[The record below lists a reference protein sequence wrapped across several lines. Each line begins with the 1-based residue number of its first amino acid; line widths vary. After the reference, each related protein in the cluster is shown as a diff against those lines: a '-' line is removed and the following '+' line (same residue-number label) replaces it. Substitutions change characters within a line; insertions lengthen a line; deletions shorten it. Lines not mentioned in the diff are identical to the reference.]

1 MAIAYLGLGTNIGN
15 KRRNMITAAALLAER
30 VGDILALSGFYE
42 TEPWGFESEN
52 FFLNA
57 AVKLKTSFSPLE
69 LLRITQRIEKEL
81 GRAEKSSGV
90 YHDRIID
97 IDILLYEDEV
107 LQIPELTLPHPL
119 MHERKFVMEPLAVC
133 RASCVER
140 TYNRFERTIMND
152 FEKIL
157 TGGGMVFKKKGK
169 DENAGE
175 KKIKFSDFLRGT
187 HKSGAAKMRAEFKYK
202 KALRNTKKKK

>member
-1 MAIAYLGLGTNIGN
+1 MAIAYLGLGTNVGN

-69 LLRITQRIEKEL
+69 VLQITQQIEKEL
-81 GRAEKSSGV
+81 GRTEKSNGV

-119 MHERKFVMEPLAVC
+119 MHERKFVMDPLSEIAPFV
-133 RASCVER
+133 VHPILKER
-140 TYNRFERTIMND
+140 IIDLKER
-152 FEKIL
+152 L
-157 TGGGMVFKKKGK
+157 
-169 DENAGE
+169 
-175 KKIKFSDFLRGT
+175 
-187 HKSGAAKMRAEFKYK
+187 
-202 KALRNTKKKK
+202 

>member
-1 MAIAYLGLGTNIGN
+1 MAIAYLALGTNIGN

-69 LLRITQRIEKEL
+69 VLQITQQIEKEL
-81 GRAEKSSGV
+81 GRTEKSNGV
-90 YHDRIID
+90 YYDRIID
-97 IDILLYEDEV
+97 IDILLYGDEV

-119 MHERKFVMEPLAVC
+119 MHERKFVMDPLAEIAPFV
-133 RASCVER
+133 VHPVLKER
-140 TYNRFERTIMND
+140 IIDLKER
-152 FEKIL
+152 L
-157 TGGGMVFKKKGK
+157 
-169 DENAGE
+169 
-175 KKIKFSDFLRGT
+175 
-187 HKSGAAKMRAEFKYK
+187 
-202 KALRNTKKKK
+202 

>member
-52 FFLNA
+52 F
-57 AVKLKTSFSPLE
+57 KLKTSFSPLE

-119 MHERKFVMEPLAVC
+119 MHERKFVMEPLAEIAPFV
-133 RASCVER
+133 VHPVLKER
-140 TYNRFERTIMND
+140 IIDLKER
-152 FEKIL
+152 L
-157 TGGGMVFKKKGK
+157 
-169 DENAGE
+169 
-175 KKIKFSDFLRGT
+175 
-187 HKSGAAKMRAEFKYK
+187 
-202 KALRNTKKKK
+202 

>member
-1 MAIAYLGLGTNIGN
+1 MAIAYLGLGTNVGN

-57 AVKLKTSFSPLE
+57 AVKLKTSFFPLE
-69 LLRITQRIEKEL
+69 VLQITQQIEKEL
-81 GRAEKSSGV
+81 GRTEKSNGV

-97 IDILLYEDEV
+97 IDILLYGDEV

-119 MHERKFVMEPLAVC
+119 MHERKFVMDPLAEIAPFV
-133 RASCVER
+133 VHPVLKER
-140 TYNRFERTIMND
+140 IIDLKER
-152 FEKIL
+152 L
-157 TGGGMVFKKKGK
+157 
-169 DENAGE
+169 
-175 KKIKFSDFLRGT
+175 
-187 HKSGAAKMRAEFKYK
+187 
-202 KALRNTKKKK
+202 

>member
-1 MAIAYLGLGTNIGN
+1 MAIAYLGLGTNIGT

-69 LLRITQRIEKEL
+69 LLQITQQIEKEL
-81 GRAEKSSGV
+81 GRTEKSNGA

-97 IDILLYEDEV
+97 IDILLYDDEV
-107 LQIPELTLPHPL
+107 LRTPQLTLPHSL
-119 MHERKFVMEPLAVC
+119 MHERKFVMDPLSEIAPFV
-133 RASCVER
+133 VHPVLKER
-140 TYNRFERTIMND
+140 IIDLKER
-152 FEKIL
+152 L
-157 TGGGMVFKKKGK
+157 
-169 DENAGE
+169 
-175 KKIKFSDFLRGT
+175 
-187 HKSGAAKMRAEFKYK
+187 
-202 KALRNTKKKK
+202 

>member
-69 LLRITQRIEKEL
+69 VLQITQQVEKEL
-81 GRAEKSSGV
+81 GRTEKSNGA

-107 LQIPELTLPHPL
+107 LQVPELTLPHPL
-119 MHERKFVMEPLAVC
+119 MHERKFVMDPLAEIAPFV
-133 RASCVER
+133 VHPVLKER
-140 TYNRFERTIMND
+140 IIDLKER
-152 FEKIL
+152 L
-157 TGGGMVFKKKGK
+157 
-169 DENAGE
+169 
-175 KKIKFSDFLRGT
+175 
-187 HKSGAAKMRAEFKYK
+187 
-202 KALRNTKKKK
+202 

>member
-1 MAIAYLGLGTNIGN
+1 MAIAYLGLGTNVGN

-30 VGDILALSGFYE
+30 GGDILALSGFYE

-69 LLRITQRIEKEL
+69 VLQITQQIEKEL
-81 GRAEKSSGV
+81 GRTEKSNGV

-119 MHERKFVMEPLAVC
+119 MHERKFVMDPLAEIAPFV
-133 RASCVER
+133 VHPVLKER
-140 TYNRFERTIMND
+140 IIDLKER
-152 FEKIL
+152 L
-157 TGGGMVFKKKGK
+157 
-169 DENAGE
+169 
-175 KKIKFSDFLRGT
+175 
-187 HKSGAAKMRAEFKYK
+187 
-202 KALRNTKKKK
+202 

>member
-1 MAIAYLGLGTNIGN
+1 MAIAYLGLGTNVGN

-69 LLRITQRIEKEL
+69 VLQITQQIEKEL
-81 GRAEKSSGV
+81 GRTEKSNGV

-119 MHERKFVMEPLAVC
+119 MHERKFVMDPLAEIAPFV
-133 RASCVER
+133 VHPVLKER
-140 TYNRFERTIMND
+140 IIDLKND
-152 FEKIL
+152 YE
-157 TGGGMVFKKKGK
+157 
-169 DENAGE
+169 
-175 KKIKFSDFLRGT
+175 
-187 HKSGAAKMRAEFKYK
+187 
-202 KALRNTKKKK
+202 